1 MIIAGLGGGPP
12 KIKVAYGLRLIIVV
26 TVIVKGT
33 IVMITVTTTM
43 VLLTI
48 KIMILTIMPIR
59 VIYNYLASCRWKSFW

>member
-26 TVIVKGT
+26 TIIVKGT

-48 KIMILTIMPIR
+48 KIMIPIR